1 MGGHTARVTCMSWC
15 SGALASGSRDRGIL
29 LRDPRDEAPFH
40 TCLSGHRS
48 EICGLSW
55 APDTR
60 HLASGGNDNTLC
72 VWDARGAAGA
82 TGATGITSPA
92 PASSPRFRTAT
103 TPVHRW
109 REHEAAVKALA
120 WSPHSHGVLASGGGS
135 ADRTIRIWSATRG
148 SCLQA
153 VDTGSQVCAL
163 AWARNA
169 NEIVSAHG
177 YSQNQMHVW
186 RCPSMTKVATLTGH
200 SSRVLYLSVSPD
212 GQTVVTGAGDETLRF
227 WNIFPEA
234 KGKTGA
240 MARDIGS
247 HVRASIR

>member
-82 TGATGITSPA
+82 AGAAGVASP
-92 PASSPRFRTAT
+92 PAAATPRFRTAT

-135 ADRTIRIWSATRG
+135 AEGAARPGSANPPA
-148 SCLQA
+148 QA
-153 VDTGSQVCAL
+153 PEHRA
-163 AWARNA
+163 
-169 NEIVSAHG
+169 
-177 YSQNQMHVW
+177 
-186 RCPSMTKVATLTGH
+186 PGH
-200 SSRVLYLSVSPD
+200 SPGSRLPRDRQRPGGPRTARTLLPRAEQISGPAPEPPGPAD
-212 GQTVVTGAGDETLRF
+212 GELWSYCGG
-227 WNIFPEA
+227 
-234 KGKTGA
+234 
-240 MARDIGS
+240 
-247 HVRASIR
+247 